1 VAWGEGA
8 SVDVAPPCT
17 SLRVGVGVGVGVMDV
32 GVVAF
37 RVKDCLRAAGVVLT
51 AWQVRALWFAR
62 VSVVAYVVSG

>member
-1 VAWGEGA
+1 
-8 SVDVAPPCT
+8 
-17 SLRVGVGVGVGVMDV
+17 VGVGVGVVVMDV